1 MTDSIGTNSGPL
13 VPSSKIYVAGHRGLV
28 GSAIVRQLHA
38 RGCKN
43 LILQTRAELDLLNQ
57 AAVRV
62 FFEEQQPEIVVLAA
76 ARVGGILANSMYP
89 AEFIYENLM
98 IQANIIHWSWKT
110 GVRRLLFLG
119 SSCIFPRL
127 APQPLKEEYLLSGP
141 LEPTNEAY
149 AVAKIAGIK
158 MCESYNRQFGTG
170 YLSVMPTNLYGP
182 EDSFDLEKSHVLP
195 ALIRKFHEAQE
206 KKRQEVVVWGTGKPR
221 RELLHVDDMADACLT
236 LLELPETPYR
246 ELIDNLQP
254 CLVNIGT
261 GKDITIGELALLVQ
275 EVVGHKGNIVFD
287 PEKPDGMPQ
296 KLLDVSRMATLG
308 WKATISLREGVQ
320 DTYRWYKEK
329 VRDTN

>member
-1 MTDSIGTNSGPL
+1 
-13 VPSSKIYVAGHRGLV
+13 
-28 GSAIVRQLHA
+28 
-38 RGCKN
+38 
-43 LILQTRAELDLLNQ
+43 
-57 AAVRV
+57 
-62 FFEEQQPEIVVLAA
+62 
-76 ARVGGILANSMYP
+76 
-89 AEFIYENLM
+89 
-98 IQANIIHWSWKT
+98 
-110 GVRRLLFLG
+110 LFLG